1 MLRDK
6 EKLRESIIKKTK
18 EIRNLGEHA
27 RKGSDHLSYRSII
40 YFKIKKI
47 KKVKGQEKECF
58 EVTCKY
64 KVYTL
69 TEFTHPPEMDEF
81 FTEHYLDKFILDEE
95 YKILDVKKI
104 K

>member
-1 MLRDK
+1 MLIDK
-6 EKLRESIIKKTK
+6 EKLQEAIIKKIK

-27 RKGSDHLSYRSII
+27 RKGSDHLSCRSII

-47 KKVKGQEKECF
+47 KKIKGQEKECF
-58 EVTCKY
+58 EVACKY
-64 KVYTL
+64 KIYTL

-81 FTEHYLDKFILDEE
+81 FTEHYLDKFILDKE